1 MSSVEDDLVG
11 VLGLTQDAT
20 QDEIRAAYLKLVRLH
35 PPDQEP
41 DKFRKIHHAYEL
53 LCDPLKQATAMIS
66 RCTVKPNLLEV
77 ITEAEKTPT
86 RIPSL
91 ALLSLGNLESPKQS

>member
-41 DKFRKIHHAYEL
+41 DKFRKSTMPMS
-53 LCDPLKQATAMIS
+53 CFAT
-66 RCTVKPNLLEV
+66 L
-77 ITEAEKTPT
+77 
-86 RIPSL
+86 
-91 ALLSLGNLESPKQS
+91 